1 MNINNHKL
9 KKVHTMKKP
18 NITPGD
24 WHQVKQQD
32 SGDIYI
38 LSKQALATG
47 AASVCQVP
55 RIRAEFG
62 ANAQAI
68 AALPKLLEALEQLE
82 AIGSGG
88 VAMRHETGKP
98 TWSALDEVKRIT
110 REALAAAGYT
120 E

>member
-1 MNINNHKL
+1 
-9 KKVHTMKKP
+9 MKKP
-18 NITPGD
+18 SITPGD
-24 WHQVKQQD
+24 WRHYNSK
-32 SGDIYI
+32 GGRIYQNWRVI
-38 LSKQALATG
+38 DKRK
-47 AASVCQVP
+47 VCIAKIEELP
-55 RIRAEFG
+55 GGESEM

-68 AALPKLLEALEQLE
+68 AALPKLLDALEKLE

-88 VAMRHETGKP
+88 VAMIHETGKP